1 MRETTMKIIGKKG
14 ERKLVDRKKSIDNK
28 VNSNKNR
35 QCMRR
40 GAEAEESAMSEE

>member
-1 MRETTMKIIGKKG
+1 MRETTMKIIEKKG
-14 ERKLVDRKKSIDNK
+14 ERKLVDRKKSIENK

-40 GAEAEESAMSEE
+40 GAEGGRVRNE